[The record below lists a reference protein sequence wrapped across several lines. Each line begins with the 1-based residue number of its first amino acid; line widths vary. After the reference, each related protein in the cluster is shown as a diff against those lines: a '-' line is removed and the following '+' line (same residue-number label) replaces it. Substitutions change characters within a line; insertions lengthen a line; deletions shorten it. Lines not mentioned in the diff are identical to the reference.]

1 MDMKPAEC
9 MEDLEI
15 KGRAEPF
22 SWTKKKKKNAHSV
35 VIYLYL
41 SDFLLKI
48 SPLQS

>member
-9 MEDLEI
+9 MEDLEL

-22 SWTKKKKKNAHSV
+22 SWTKKKKKKN
-35 VIYLYL
+35 LYL

>member
-1 MDMKPAEC
+1 MDMKQGEC

-15 KGRAEPF
+15 KGRVEPF
-22 SWTKKKKKNAHSV
+22 SWTKKKKESAHSV